1 MFKTILLG
9 VDGSEHALKA
19 AHVAG
24 EMSRCMQADVWV
36 VASFDPIPTYLG
48 QPYLQDA
55 IVARMQQAEQVL
67 QPALDAVGETGT
79 SVMSQI
85 LEGPPAEAI
94 LSVAEVR
101 GVDLI
106 IMGTRGLGRL
116 SGLVLGSQSQKVVAH
131 ASCPVL
137 LVR

>member
-9 VDGSEHALKA
+9 VDGSGHALKA

-24 EMSRCMQADVWV
+24 NLARCMQAEIWV
-36 VASFDPIPTYLG
+36 VVSFDPIPTYLG
-48 QPYLQDA
+48 EELTQEVNA
-55 IVARMQQAEQVL
+55 ARLEHAEQIL
-67 QPALDAVGETGT
+67 KPALEAIGKTGT
-79 SVMSQI
+79 SVKHQI

-94 LSVAEVR
+94 LSVAEES

-116 SGLVLGSQSQKVVAH
+116 SGLALGSQSQKVVTH

-137 LVR
+137 IAR